1 MNTLTT
7 SFKFSSP
14 DFTNQFAVPHPPCST
29 GHAPPHFALKT
40 LHKVLAP
47 HGGNSPFKLCS
58 VNSASLS
65 LLPFLS
71 FPSLRYHFFSIRA
84 VFTPLFAGC
93 RTPWAST
100 SCSTEHHFWSG
111 NTAASFFL
119 KDHKPS
125 CLPGSP
131 PVPHPRFHPVIL
143 AGSCLVNLL
152 LDSWFP
158 RSLQVHS
165 PTLLEIHSPFLQLW
179 HYQLAMNNSGYKL
192 KGPWPEGSLASAGK
206 AKLRGLL
213 PFPCHFL
220 HLW

>member
-7 SFKFSSP
+7 SFKFSSS

-100 SCSTEHHFWSG
+100 SCSTFGSLQWEYCSIIFPERSQ
-111 NTAASFFL
+111 TFLSARLPSSASSTF
-119 KDHKPS
+119 PS
-125 CLPGSP
+125 CNPGRQLFGEPAAGFLIPKEPPGALTHTAGNPQSFPTALALPISY
-131 PVPHPRFHPVIL
+131 
-143 AGSCLVNLL
+143 
-152 LDSWFP
+152 
-158 RSLQVHS
+158 
-165 PTLLEIHSPFLQLW
+165 E
-179 HYQLAMNNSGYKL
+179 
-192 KGPWPEGSLASAGK
+192 
-206 AKLRGLL
+206 
-213 PFPCHFL
+213 
-220 HLW
+220 